1 VSLLLVGAGGHA
13 RAIVETL
20 AAAKNPVD
28 VYVDPQPS
36 DWLRARHLRSDDDTD
51 ALSKE
56 RFVVGFGG
64 MSPDQLSRRHAVF
77 RRYRERGWTPRT
89 VIHSSAIISERA
101 EIGDGCIILALAVVQ
116 PAARLAEAVIV
127 NTGAM
132 VEHDSS
138 VGAGS
143 HIAPGAIVL
152 GGCTIGEA
160 CMIGAGAIVLPGAKV
175 ADGTLVPS
183 GARYPK

>member
-1 VSLLLVGAGGHA
+1 MSMLLVGAGGHA
-13 RAIVETL
+13 RAIVEAL
-20 AAAKNPVD
+20 AAANSPVD
-28 VYVDPQPS
+28 TYVDPQPS
-36 DWLRARHLRSDDDTD
+36 RWLEAHHLRYDEEAE
-51 ALSKE
+51 ALLKE
-56 RFVVGFGG
+56 GFVLGFGG
-64 MSPDQLSRRHAVF
+64 VSPEQLSRRYTVF
-77 RRYRERGWTPRT
+77 RGYRERGWKPRT
-89 VIHSSAIISERA
+89 VVHSSAIVSA
-101 EIGDGCIILALAVVQ
+101 SAGIGDGCIVLALAVVQ

-152 GGCTIGEA
+152 GDCTVGAA
-160 CMIGAGAIVLPGAKV
+160 CMIGAGAIVLQGATV
-175 ADGTLVPS
+175 PDGTLVPA